1 MSDASGKAR
10 CGCGC
15 GKSIDRRPGGGRPR
29 DYYDE
34 SHRSR
39 AQRKRDHELRA
50 AVPGFSHRSVATE
63 LALRADE
70 LFAAC
75 FSDVPL
81 DGVLELTSR
90 IVDDAQCVAAAAVSE
105 ERSAGRTWS
114 EIAVVAGLTEGQ
126 ARARW
131 GGARTAQRLSAR
143 EPAPWARQPDG
154 TDAHASRTVP
164 PAAQRTSDA
173 ASALG
178 RALRTLREHTKAVF
192 EDLAAEAGMPPFAVR
207 WVLEGKAV
215 VPWTTVFTLV
225 HLLGGHPADLR
236 LLWETASKSVPRLP
250 DAPYL
255 ADHLAAGLRGA
266 RLAAGHPAA
275 ASICLP
281 GFSQA
286 ETDAVFDGR
295 LVPDWKALCEVL
307 QWLDADPEPFKALW
321 AAHRAAQGQGRRST

>member
-15 GKSIDRRPGGGRPR
+15 GKTIDRRPGGGRPR

-34 SHRSR
+34 GHRSR

-50 AVPGFSHRSVATE
+50 AVPGFSHRFLAAE
-63 LALRADE
+63 LVLRADE
-70 LFAAC
+70 LVTAC

-81 DGVLELTSR
+81 HGVLELASR
-90 IVDDAQCVAAAAVSE
+90 IVDEAECVAAAAVSE

-114 EIAVVAGLTEGQ
+114 EIAVAAGLTEGQ

-143 EPAPWARQPDG
+143 EAAPWAHQLHD
-154 TDAHASRTVP
+154 TDAHASRTMMP
-164 PAAQRTSDA
+164 PAARRARGA

-178 RALRTLREHTKAVF
+178 RALRTLREHSRADF
-192 EDLAAEAGMPPFAVR
+192 DDLAAEAAMPAFAVR
-207 WVLEGKAV
+207 WVLEGRMV

-250 DAPYL
+250 EEP
-255 ADHLAAGLRGA
+255 HLAAGLRGA

-295 LVPDWKALCEVL
+295 LVPEWKALCEVL
-307 QWLDADPEPFKALW
+307 RSLDADPEPFKALW
-321 AAHRAAQGQGRRST
+321 AAHQAAQGQGRRST